1 MKWSTEAKVGAFAL
15 AGLIIFAAII
25 VQLSHLVLFGK
36 DGFHVTGYF
45 QEAEGIERG
54 NPIRYAGVE
63 VGRVDDILVDRG
75 EAVLSL
81 RFYDGTE
88 VPKDAAFSIQ
98 SSGVMG
104 GMYVRASG
112 GRLEDGI
119 LEEGMSVHGAAAP
132 GFETAMNK
140 MDRLADSAQQL
151 LDGLNAVMADRAAQN
166 NMKDTIANINTLTQ
180 NLAVLT
186 AQGIQI
192 AGDVESMSRQMNGM
206 LADFNR
212 DGRAGSQAR
221 VILDNLA
228 ATSENAKELSFRARD
243 LSGKLD
249 GVMSGFQLSGEGELL
264 YNTSE
269 KEFSPN
275 FSFRFGDEKFVR
287 LGVESLGEDS
297 LLNAQYGVRQGR
309 WDFYGGVIRG
319 EVGTGADYRE
329 DRWRIGAD
337 IYDPNDLTVR
347 IRGGYEV
354 FPDIFAT
361 VATIQPEKRKGG
373 GNYVGLSY
381 MY

>member
-1 MKWSTEAKVGAFAL
+1 M
-15 AGLIIFAAII
+15 
-25 VQLSHLVLFGK
+25 LFGK

-319 EVGTGADYRE
+319 EVGAGADYRE

>member
-81 RFYDGTE
+81 RFYNGTE

-287 LGVESLGEDS
+287 FGVESLGEDS

>member
-36 DGFHVTGYF
+36 GGFHVTGYF

-319 EVGTGADYRE
+319 EVGAGADYRE

>member
-192 AGDVESMSRQMNGM
+192 AGDVESMSRQMSGM

-319 EVGTGADYRE
+319 EVGVGADYRE
-329 DRWRIGAD
+329 DRWRIGTD

-361 VATIQPEKRKGG
+361 VSTIQPEKRKGG